1 MGDERGWCNA
11 NAEGVILDLYVQP
24 NAKVTEATGEHDGAL
39 KIRLH
44 APPVDGRANEALLVW
59 LAGRLSLTRRQI
71 ILKSGQSSRRKRIQ
85 LLQLGLDL
93 DDVAGKLKSNA

>member
-1 MGDERGWCNA
+1 MGDERGWCHA
-11 NAEGVILDLYVQP
+11 NAEGVVLDLYVQP

>member
-24 NAKVTEATGEHDGAL
+24 NAKVTEAIGEHDGAL

-44 APPVDGRANEALLVW
+44 APPVDGRANEALLIW

-71 ILKSGQSSRRKRIQ
+71 ILKSGQSGRRKRIQ

-93 DDVAGKLKSNA
+93 DDVARKLQSNA

>member
-24 NAKVTEATGEHDGAL
+24 NAKVTEAIGEHDGAL

-44 APPVDGRANEALLVW
+44 APPVDGRANEALLIW

-85 LLQLGLDL
+85 LLQLGLEL
-93 DDVAGKLKSNA
+93 DDVARKLQSNA